1 MTGKQNLI
9 LFVGLLLIFL
19 NLWWGGQ
26 WHVIW
31 AVLSNNIPAPGST
44 SPNYNYG
51 ASKGTG
57 QSNNAGSSGSESAP
71 GQSNA
76 PGVTPIQPLGPLPFG
91 MVAL

>member
-26 WHVIW
+26 WSVIW
-31 AVLSNNIPAPGST
+31 AVVTNNAQAPGSVT
-44 SPNYNYG
+44 PQYG
-51 ASKGTG
+51 YGTG
-57 QSNNAGSSGSESAP
+57 TSNNGGSSGSESAP

-76 PGVTPIQPLGPLPFG
+76 PGVTPIQPLGPLPG
-91 MVAL
+91 PLMVL